1 MEVRVTKNSLPL
13 IQERFPFLVMW
24 TPELSTAERPV
35 TFSVMG
41 PKEPI
46 PSSFRLEYGRYN
58 NDVCTDYTVGVESV
72 AIYGDDLKWISL
84 SEGETFLDELL
95 DQSTRYILV
104 DDQYVS
110 MLIYNDPG
118 SRNYRLYEVAPTLY
132 GELMDSIR
140 QRLDPESTESVV
152 EEE

>member
-1 MEVRVTKNSLPL
+1 MEIRVTKNSVRL
-13 IQERFPFLVMW
+13 IKERFPFLVMW
-24 TPELSTAERPV
+24 EPELSTAERPV
-35 TFSVMG
+35 TFSVMS
-41 PKEPI
+41 KKPI

-58 NDVCTDYTVGVESV
+58 NDIDRSYTVGTENV
-72 AIYGDDLKWISL
+72 AIYGDDLKWIDL

-95 DQSTRYILV
+95 DESTRYILV

-110 MLIYNDPG
+110 MLVYSDPG
-118 SRNYRLYEVAPTLY
+118 SRGYYLYEVPPTLY

-140 QRLDPESTESVV
+140 QRLSQPEPAESV